1 MAGAMMGA
9 ADIAPVL
16 YVSFLSAVLCIVIGV
31 CLGRRN
37 LRRKQHITNELRKQ
51 AEGD

>member
-1 MAGAMMGA
+1 MMGA

-37 LRRKQHITNELRKQ
+37 LRRKQRIANEHQRQ
-51 AEGD
+51 VEGE

>member
-1 MAGAMMGA
+1 MMGA

-31 CLGRRN
+31 CLGRMN
-37 LRRKQHITNELRKQ
+37 LRRKQHNTNELRKQ
-51 AEGD
+51 ADGD